1 MKEFMVELTTV
12 IPEGID
18 PAEVDRRRA
27 AEAVRAGELAEQG
40 RLFRLW
46 RPVGEVRSVGIW
58 RADDESDLRSNVL
71 GSLPLSPWMTAV
83 VTPLQPHPN
92 DPGPTG

>member
-1 MKEFMVELTTV
+1 MDEFLVELTTA
-12 IPEGID
+12 IPEGTD

-27 AEAVRAGELAEQG
+27 AETVRAGELAEQG

-46 RPVGEVRSVGIW
+46 RPVGETRSVGVW
-58 RADDESDLRSNVL
+58 RADDESDLWSNVL
-71 GSLPLSPWMTAV
+71 GSLPLWPWMTAE
-83 VTPLQPHPN
+83 VTPLRPHPN